1 MKVLWIV
8 LLVGFAAL
16 NVYAFAVGEWVDFL
30 GYLNNLGPW
39 GLLATADLLIALIIA
54 MAYMWRDAQSK
65 GINPL
70 PYVVLTL
77 ATGSL
82 GLLIYLVRFWDI
94 ERPAKSS

>member
-30 GYLNNLGPW
+30 EYLNNLGPW

-65 GINPL
+65 EVNPTAL
-70 PYVVLTL
+70 CCLD
-77 ATGSL
+77 L
-82 GLLIYLVRFWDI
+82 GYG
-94 ERPAKSS
+94 